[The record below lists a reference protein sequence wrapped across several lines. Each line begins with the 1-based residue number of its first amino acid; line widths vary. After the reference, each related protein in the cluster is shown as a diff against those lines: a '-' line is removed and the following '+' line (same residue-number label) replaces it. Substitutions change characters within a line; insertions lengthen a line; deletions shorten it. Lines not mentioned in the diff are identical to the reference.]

1 MKTKTTITA
10 VLLGICLQQSLFS
23 KTKISLQKAFEKKII
38 TAKAICKGG
47 LELNY
52 SVTNLIKDSLLIV
65 IPVGW
70 RFNSNAGKN
79 DYQDILVTHEEIL
92 TLKPKET
99 KQFDIKGFCC
109 EATKGGPIK
118 DAPYTLG
125 KLADSSL
132 VFLARYLSTHQIDG
146 NCQQYSVWAVSD
158 KEETANITSNNDS
171 TASLLRNFVA
181 TIKGEPLPWYTL
193 SKRANITVNGT
204 VNDNP
209 IRFKAKINYS
219 ISKSCYSY
227 CYIMDSKGNKV
238 SAILGAWLYPE
249 NTDYNASFSVVMLK
263 KGDYK
268 LVLENKDKSLFE
280 REFKI

>member
-1 MKTKTTITA
+1 MKTKAIITA
-10 VLLGICLQQSLFS
+10 TFLGFCLNQTLYS
-23 KTKISLQKAFEKKII
+23 KTKVSLQKAFEKKII
-38 TAKAICKGG
+38 IAKAICKGG

-52 SVTNLIKDSLLIV
+52 SVTNLLKDSLLIV
-65 IPVGW
+65 VPAGW

-99 KQFDIKGFCC
+99 KRFDIKGYCC
-109 EATKGGPIK
+109 EATKGGPVK

-158 KEETANITSNNDS
+158 KKETANITSSNDS
-171 TASLLRNFVA
+171 VASLLRNFVA

-193 SKRANITVNGT
+193 SKKANVTSSGT
-204 VNDNP
+204 INDNP
-209 IRFKAKINYS
+209 IRFNAKINYS

-238 SAILGAWLYPE
+238 SAILGTWLYPE
-249 NTDYNASFSVVMLK
+249 NTDYNASFSVATLK

-268 LVLENKDKSLFE
+268 LVLENKEESLFE